1 MRRLLCF
8 ARPTTRAYALVLSLS
23 AVDAFSQ
30 ALPPPD
36 ELAPILVTAQRRI
49 EDIQTVPVT
58 MQALTGRDLDTLG
71 LRWTSD
77 LGEVI
82 SNAEILLPN
91 GTGNQPLVVIRGIG
105 LNDANSNN
113 AGPNGMYADEV
124 YLSSPESQTLQMF
137 DLDRVEVLKGPQG
150 TLYGRNASGGAI
162 NFISAK
168 PTNELTGNLDLD
180 YSSFET
186 GRIEGALSGPVA
198 PNLLGRIAVL
208 ANHSEGYGYNA
219 LTGTRENGANNQAAR
234 AILLYKGI
242 QDLTLSLNV
251 HGSHVDNRPTEYRNY
266 GSLVPGTQ
274 GSASP
279 TVCSVAA
286 VYAGQCVNIFGYG
299 TPSSFYSGSYD
310 RRGHL
315 KVTSIGTSLRA
326 DYSPGRVTFTS
337 LTAFEHNQKVHPEDS
352 DQSPYRILEITWGA
366 KNATFTQEFRASQA
380 EKNYNWV
387 AGLYYLHESLTQNQ
401 PLQFLLD
408 FDRFGAFGIPAG
420 PGAGDGIAFQFF
432 DHAHQVTNA
441 SAAYGQGEYEIAAN
455 TRVVLGGRF
464 THEQRS
470 FAYLGTQENQ
480 AGGADHF
487 GPLTTVADSTQSVSH
502 SNVSWRVGLNYDVAK
517 DILAYASIATGF
529 KSADFNGGFLMGT
542 PEQIA
547 RLLVP
552 AAPEHVTTYEIGWKS
567 SFMDRR
573 VVFNVAAFYNDY
585 RELQIYT
592 LIPNPAGPINVL
604 DNAQK
609 AHTEG
614 IDAEFIGRPFPGF
627 TASVQLGLLS
637 TRLDEYTSNRDP
649 SQIDFTGKQLAYAPH
664 TSGSITLDY
673 KRPIGSGV
681 MNLQYTASYKSHQYY
696 DSSNDPYI
704 AQPAYWLQNARAGY
718 TFGHS
723 HWEVAGYVKNV
734 ADTHY
739 SVGNFNGTSPFGF
752 IQYIVGTP
760 RWFGVEANY
769 RF

>member
-1 MRRLLCF
+1 
-8 ARPTTRAYALVLSLS
+8 LSFL
-23 AVDAFSQ
+23 AVEAVSQ

-36 ELAPILVTAQRRI
+36 ELAPIMVTAQRRI

-58 MQALTGRDLDTLG
+58 IQALTGRDLDALG

-77 LGEVI
+77 LGEVV

-168 PTNELTGNLDLD
+168 PTNQTTGNLDLD

-219 LTGTRENGANNQAAR
+219 LTGTKENGANNQAAR

-242 QDLTLSLNV
+242 QDLTLTLNV
-251 HGSHVDNRPTEYRNY
+251 HGSHVDNRPTYYRNY

-279 TVCSVAA
+279 AVCSVAA

-299 TPSSFYSGSYD
+299 TPADFYSGSYD

-326 DYSPGRVTFTS
+326 DYSPGAVTFTS

-366 KNATFTQEFRASQA
+366 ENATLTQEFRASQT
-380 EKNYNWV
+380 ETNYNWV
-387 AGLYYLHESLTQNQ
+387 AGLYYLHEKLTQNQ

-432 DHAHQVTNA
+432 DHAHQVTDA
-441 SAAYGQGEYEIAAN
+441 SAAYGQGEYEIVKN

-464 THEQRS
+464 THEKRS
-470 FAYLGTQENQ
+470 FEYLGTQENQ
-480 AGGADHF
+480 LGGEDHF
-487 GPLTTVADSTQSVSH
+487 GPLATVADSTQSVSH
-502 SNVSWRVGLNYDVAK
+502 SNVSWRVGLDYDVAK
-517 DILAYASIATGF
+517 DILAYTSIATGF
-529 KSADFNGGFLMGT
+529 SRR
-542 PEQIA
+542 
-547 RLLVP
+547 RLVSTTLLYSQTY
-552 AAPEHVTTYEIGWKS
+552 AA
-567 SFMDRR
+567 
-573 VVFNVAAFYNDY
+573 
-585 RELQIYT
+585 
-592 LIPNPAGPINVL
+592 
-604 DNAQK
+604 
-609 AHTEG
+609 
-614 IDAEFIGRPFPGF
+614 
-627 TASVQLGLLS
+627 
-637 TRLDEYTSNRDP
+637 
-649 SQIDFTGKQLAYAPH
+649 
-664 TSGSITLDY
+664 
-673 KRPIGSGV
+673 
-681 MNLQYTASYKSHQYY
+681 
-696 DSSNDPYI
+696 
-704 AQPAYWLQNARAGY
+704 
-718 TFGHS
+718 
-723 HWEVAGYVKNV
+723 
-734 ADTHY
+734 
-739 SVGNFNGTSPFGF
+739 
-752 IQYIVGTP
+752 
-760 RWFGVEANY
+760 
-769 RF
+769 